1 MIKNMRK
8 IFTLAALFLVGSLFS
23 INVFAE
29 SRFTPEAIKESIT
42 HKNPHI
48 KFKKGVLKIGNSRD
62 NVLKVFGPP
71 NGSDFKNGRIQDVY
85 IFMDDGSK
93 YVNPSPRA
101 RNVALAVVTMG
112 TSVVI
117 RQARLAEQRT
127 NLIIYHVYYNRFN
140 NIINVDVTNGAAFKN
155 PAKPH

>member
-1 MIKNMRK
+1 MTNIKKN
-8 IFTLAALFLVGSLFS
+8 TGVLALLLLVSSMFS
-23 INVFAE
+23 IPVFAE
-29 SRFTPEAIKESIT
+29 SRFSPEAIKESVT
-42 HKNPHI
+42 HKNTHI
-48 KFKKGVLKIGNSRD
+48 KYKKGVLKVGNSRD
-62 NVLKVFGPP
+62 NVLKIFGPP
-71 NGSDFKNGRIQDVY
+71 NGSDFENGRIQDVY

-93 YVNPSPRA
+93 YVNPTTRA

-140 NIINVDVTNGAAFKN
+140 QIVNVDVTSGAALKN
-155 PAKPH
+155 PAKPR